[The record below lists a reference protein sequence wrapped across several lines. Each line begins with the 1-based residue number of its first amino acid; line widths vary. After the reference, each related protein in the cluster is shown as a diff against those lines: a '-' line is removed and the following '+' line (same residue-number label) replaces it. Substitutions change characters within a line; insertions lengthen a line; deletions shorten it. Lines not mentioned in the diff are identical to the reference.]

1 MSAADRNK
9 VAIGLVILRLR
20 ETEAQLVLAQV
31 RIFKLE
37 SALGFYAAITN
48 WDSEH
53 CTSAGHDVLQIAEG
67 CGWDMAKTA
76 LLGKT
81 EAA

>member
-1 MSAADRNK
+1 MSAADRSK
-9 VAIGLVILRLR
+9 AEIMSRLR

-37 SALGFYAAITN
+37 SALEFYAAITN

-53 CTSAGHDVLQIAEG
+53 CTSAGHDVPRIAEG